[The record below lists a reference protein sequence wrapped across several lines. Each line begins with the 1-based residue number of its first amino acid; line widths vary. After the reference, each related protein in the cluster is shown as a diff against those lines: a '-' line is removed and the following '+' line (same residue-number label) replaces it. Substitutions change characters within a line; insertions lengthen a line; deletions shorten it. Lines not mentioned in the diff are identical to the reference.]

1 MNNSEMFVFCFLLI
15 IVIGSVFSLIYTLTR
30 NSEEKVF
37 KYLRHIS
44 LCVSIVSFGFCII
57 ITIIFLI
64 ALMTKITMTL
74 LGY

>member
-1 MNNSEMFVFCFLLI
+1 MNNSEMFVFCFLFIVLI
-15 IVIGSVFSLIYTLTR
+15 GTIFSLIYTLTG

-44 LCVSIVSFGFCII
+44 LCVSIVSLGFCII

-64 ALMTKITMTL
+64 ALMTKVTMTL

>member
-15 IVIGSVFSLIYTLTR
+15 ILIGTIFSLFYVLTQ
-30 NSEEKVF
+30 NSEEKIF
-37 KYLRHIS
+37 RYLKHIS
-44 LCVSIVSFGFCII
+44 LCISIVSFGFCII
-57 ITIIFLI
+57 VTIMFLI

>member
-1 MNNSEMFVFCFLLI
+1 MNNSEMFVFCFLFIILI
-15 IVIGSVFSLIYTLTR
+15 GTIFSLIYTLTG
-30 NSEEKVF
+30 SYEEKVF

-44 LCVSIVSFGFCII
+44 LCVSIISFGFCII

-64 ALMTKITMTL
+64 VLMTKITMAL